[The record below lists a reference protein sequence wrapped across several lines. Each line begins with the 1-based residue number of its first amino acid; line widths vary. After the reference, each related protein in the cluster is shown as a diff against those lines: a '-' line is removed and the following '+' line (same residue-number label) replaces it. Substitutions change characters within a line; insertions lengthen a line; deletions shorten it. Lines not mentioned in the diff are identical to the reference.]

1 VGLASTK
8 INQSTIENLS
18 TKDKSNMSDEWFHI
32 QRWTRQRKLREQE
45 EKNKESLNKKE
56 NSTVED
62 IEPKTQG

>member
-1 VGLASTK
+1 
-8 INQSTIENLS
+8 
-18 TKDKSNMSDEWFHI
+18 MSDEWFHI